1 MRDLQ
6 AIAAAHPMVTR
17 MLTLMRVKAGAARLA
32 DLEQHGVNAPVWHSI
47 GDHTKGQ
54 CGAWEL

>member
-6 AIAAAHPMVTR
+6 AVADGHPMVAR
-17 MLTLMRVKAGAARLA
+17 MLTGVKAGAARLA
-32 DLEQHGVNAPVWHSI
+32 DLEEHGPGAAVWHSLA
-47 GDHTKGQ
+47 DHTRAR